1 MRVVGLDLSLTNT
14 GVADENGTHRIA
26 VRLERNASET
36 MRVVRLRTLSQLVG
50 KACKGAD
57 LVVIEGP
64 GFNAA
69 YSPQHSLGE
78 LAGVVKVC
86 LLQWRIPFVI
96 PTSTQ
101 LKKYATGRGN
111 ATKDAVLAA
120 AIRDG
125 SPAETNDEADAWWL
139 RHMALSHYNGTASNA
154 TRRQVLEQI
163 DWPRLKEEA
172 HAS

>member
-1 MRVVGLDLSLTNT
+1 MRVVGLDLSLTST
-14 GVADENGTHRIA
+14 GVADDEGTRSIR
-26 VRLERNASET
+26 VKLEPNASET
-36 MRVVRLRTLSQLVG
+36 MRVVRLRTLSQLIG

-86 LLQWRIPFVI
+86 LLQWGIPFVI
-96 PTSTQ
+96 VPSTQ

-111 ATKDAVLAA
+111 STKDAVLAA

-125 SPAETNDEADAWWL
+125 STAESNDEADAWWL
-139 RHMALSHYNGTASNA
+139 RHIALAHYNGTASNA
-154 TRRQVLEQI
+154 TRRQVLDQI